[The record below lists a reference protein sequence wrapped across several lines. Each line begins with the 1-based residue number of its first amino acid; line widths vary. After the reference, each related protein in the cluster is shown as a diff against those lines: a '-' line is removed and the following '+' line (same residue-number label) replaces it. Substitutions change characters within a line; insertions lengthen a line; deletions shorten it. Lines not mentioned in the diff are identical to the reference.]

1 VPLPRPLL
9 VGPQRVTAR
18 SYLLVRV
25 RTESGLEGVGLAFA
39 RGLPLARIVAE
50 SISPLLLGQDASLP
64 EQVRTTLTGALWQT
78 SDAGLVASALS
89 AVDLAL
95 WDLLGRRAQLPV
107 ADLLGRRR
115 RTVPVCLVGGYA
127 VEGGEGLDALGEQMA
142 DLAARGPAA
151 IKITIGAGTPE
162 EDRARVAVVRE
173 AIGDDIALGVDAFR
187 SFAGLDDAVAR
198 VRLLEPLGLAYVEDP
213 FPEVLAP
220 LGRELSARTGLPIA
234 LGETLSG
241 HRAYRGL
248 LEAGVQVPRIDA
260 TVVGGIGEFVR
271 AAALASAY
279 GREVCTH
286 VHPEVH
292 VHLGAAIGNLHRA
305 GLEVMLPELG
315 LDALHRLLERPL
327 ELRGG
332 EAVVPDAPGLGL
344 RPDWEAVEAH
354 TVDGDTRRT
363 GG

>member
-1 VPLPRPLL
+1 
-9 VGPQRVTAR
+9 
-18 SYLLVRV
+18 VRL
-25 RTESGLEGVGLAFA
+25 RAESGLEGVGLAFA
-39 RGLPLARIVAE
+39 RGLPLGRIVADAV
-50 SISPLLLGQDASLP
+50 SPLLLGLDARLP
-64 EQVRTTLTGALWQT
+64 ELVRTTLTGALWQT

-95 WDLLGRRAQLPV
+95 WDLLGRRAQLPL

-127 VEGGEGLDALGEQMA
+127 VEGGDGPGALGQQMA
-142 DLAARGPAA
+142 DLASRRPAA
-151 IKITIGAGTPE
+151 VKITIGAGTPQ
-162 EDRARVAVVRE
+162 EDRVRVGIVRE
-173 AIGDDIALGVDAFR
+173 AIGDAIQLGVDAFR
-187 SFAGLDDAVAR
+187 SFAGLDDAIAR

-220 LGRELSARTGLPIA
+220 LARELAARTGVPVA

-260 TVVGGIGEFVR
+260 TVVGGVGEFVR
-271 AAALASAY
+271 AAALASAH

-292 VHLGAAIGNLHRA
+292 VHLGAAIENLHRA

-315 LDALHRLLERPL
+315 LDVLHRLLERPL
-327 ELRGG
+327 ELRDG

-344 RPDWEAVEAH
+344 LPDWEAVEAH
-354 TVDGDTRRT
+354 RIDGDTRRT
-363 GG
+363 GE